1 MSKTHVYF
9 VPGLAASIEIFENIK
24 LPKEQ
29 FEMHYLEWILP
40 LHHETIKN
48 YAKRM
53 CEGITHENCV
63 LVGVSFG
70 GIMVQEMSEII
81 KTQKVI
87 IISSVKSNQE
97 LPIHMK
103 LAKATKLY
111 KALPTSLLSQVNY
124 LSRYIKGRGLLAK
137 RVKLYNRYLF
147 MKQTKYLDW
156 AIENVLLWQRS
167 IPDEKVI
174 HIHGD
179 EDMVFPISNIKN
191 CIVVKGG
198 THIMIVNK
206 YKWLNENLPKLI
218 LK

>member
-1 MSKTHVYF
+1 MSKIHVYF

-24 LPKEQ
+24 LPEST
-29 FEMHYLEWILP
+29 FEMHFLEWILP
-40 LHHETIKN
+40 VHNESIEK

-53 CEGITHENCV
+53 CEKITHENIV
-63 LVGVSFG
+63 LIGVSFG
-70 GIMVQEMSEII
+70 GIMVQEMSKLIS
-81 KTQKVI
+81 TRKVI

-111 KALPTSLLSQVNY
+111 KAIPTSLLGKVNY

-137 RVKLYNRYLF
+137 RVKLYNKYLF

-167 IPDEKVI
+167 IPDDKVI

-191 CIVVKGG
+191 CIIVKGG

-206 YKWLNENLPKLI
+206 YRWLNENLPKII
-218 LK
+218 LE

>member
-87 IISSVKSNQE
+87 IM
-97 LPIHMK
+97 MK
-103 LAKATKLY
+103 KI
-111 KALPTSLLSQVNY
+111 NGF
-124 LSRYIKGRGLLAK
+124 I
-137 RVKLYNRYLF
+137 
-147 MKQTKYLDW
+147 
-156 AIENVLLWQRS
+156 
-167 IPDEKVI
+167 
-174 HIHGD
+174 
-179 EDMVFPISNIKN
+179 
-191 CIVVKGG
+191 
-198 THIMIVNK
+198 NK
-206 YKWLNENLPKLI
+206 
-218 LK
+218 

>member
-29 FEMHYLEWILP
+29 FKMHYLEWILP
-40 LHHETIKN
+40 LHHETIEN

-53 CEGITHENCV
+53 CKGITHENCV
-63 LVGVSFG
+63 LIGVSFG

-103 LAKATKLY
+103 LAKATKLS
-111 KALPTSLLSQVNY
+111 KAISEKNRDALKDRMAGIKELQKEVVFKFVGFN
-124 LSRYIKGRGLLAK
+124 IKG
-137 RVKLYNRYLF
+137 
-147 MKQTKYLDW
+147 
-156 AIENVLLWQRS
+156 S
-167 IPDEKVI
+167 I
-174 HIHGD
+174 
-179 EDMVFPISNIKN
+179 
-191 CIVVKGG
+191 
-198 THIMIVNK
+198 
-206 YKWLNENLPKLI
+206 
-218 LK
+218 